1 MAAAAQASQRL
12 PRVLGPLQGFGIV
25 VGGVVGASIFIV
37 PSFVAQKVPFLSGIF
52 LVWILGALVSLTGVL
67 TLAELAA
74 MLPRAGGGYAYI
86 HEALGPLAAFL
97 FSWTDAL
104 LIRAGAAAA
113 ISFSFG
119 IFFSK
124 VVPGPAWMPSPI
136 YQGALA
142 ATVIVLLACLNAVG
156 TRLGANV
163 QLAGT
168 VLKMVALGSVVI
180 LPVLLWRGAP
190 GLSSVRFW
198 PAEFNGAV
206 FSGMLAACV
215 PILWTYAGW
224 EQLGHL
230 SEEMH
235 EPGRNLPRVLTLGML
250 TVAVL
255 YLAVIFGIHLV
266 LTQQQVTS
274 SEAVGADFFRALLGP
289 VGSLLVSI
297 VVMISAV
304 IVANGAVLAGPRSCF
319 ALARDGMCPAWF
331 GRIHPRFETPANAI
345 FALALW
351 SVLLIAAAATFLLK
365 QKSLFEALIT
375 YVMFGEMLFLALVM
389 ISAFVLR
396 RKRPEWQRPYRTW
409 GYPFTPAASLVAT
422 VILMAGMARTSPVE
436 VLTGAFIMAAGLPVW
451 WVYTK
456 RLR

>member
-1 MAAAAQASQRL
+1 MASTVKERQHL
-12 PRVLGPLQGFGIV
+12 PRVLGPLQGFGVV

-37 PSFVAQKVPFLSGIF
+37 PSIVAQKVPFLAGIF
-52 LVWILGALVSLTGVL
+52 LVWLLGAMVSLTGVL
-67 TLAELAA
+67 TLSELAA

-119 IFFSK
+119 IFFSQ
-124 VVPGPAWMPSPI
+124 VVPGPGWMAAPV
-136 YQGALA
+136 YQGTLA
-142 ATVIVLLACLNAVG
+142 AVVVVSLAFLNAAG

-168 VLKMVALGSVVI
+168 ILKIAALGSVVI
-180 LPVLLWRGAP
+180 LPVFLWRGAI
-190 GLSSVRFW
+190 GLQSVRFW
-198 PAEFNGAV
+198 PAEVNGAV
-206 FSGMLAACV
+206 LSGMLAACV

-230 SEEMH
+230 AEEMH
-235 EPGRNLPRVLTLGML
+235 EPGRNLPRVLALGML
-250 TVAVL
+250 VVAAL
-255 YLAVIFGIHLV
+255 YLAVVFGIHLV
-266 LTQQQVTS
+266 LTQKQVTA

-297 VVMISAV
+297 VVMVSAV

-331 GRIHPRFETPANAI
+331 GRLHPRFQTPANAI
-345 FALALW
+345 FALAAW
-351 SVLLIAAAATFLLK
+351 STLLIAAAATFLLK

-375 YVMFGEMLFLALVM
+375 YVMFGEMLFLGLVM

-396 RKRPEWQRPYRTW
+396 RKRPEWPRPYRTW
-409 GYPFTPAASLVAT
+409 GYPVTPALSLIAT
-422 VILMAGMARTSPVE
+422 IILMAGMARSSPVE
-436 VLTGAFIMAAGLPVW
+436 VLTGAAIMLAGIPVW
-451 WVYTK
+451 WIYTK
-456 RLR
+456 RLG